1 MKSSDHTNYSW
12 FEGMK
17 GDGHIRKGKVG
28 EWKNYFTEE
37 QNQLFDKVF
46 QEKVEGTGLR
56 LEQM

>member
-1 MKSSDHTNYSW
+1 
-12 FEGMK
+12 MK

-46 QEKVEGTGLR
+46 QEKMEGTGLR
-56 LEQM
+56 LENDC